1 MYLHLKCK
9 RKIADFA
16 PYFPLIA
23 MLVPQPRVSNRSVEQ
38 IAQFRVVSVISVDRG
53 AHYDAMKQMASVAP
67 HACAS
72 TNRQFLRFF
81 DNSAPSAIALFP
93 PSIGWAS

>member
-9 RKIADFA
+9 RKIVDFA
-16 PYFPLIA
+16 PYFTLMA
-23 MLVPQPRVSNRSVEQ
+23 MLLPQARVSNRLVEQ
-38 IAQFRVVSVISVDRG
+38 IAEFRVVSVISVDRG

-72 TNRQFLRFF
+72 ANRQFLRFL
-81 DNSAPSAIALFP
+81 DN
-93 PSIGWAS
+93 